1 MKLLKVALGVFRGH
15 KQLSTNGT
23 TRSPRERVTKVAEVA
38 VLVVVGVAD
47 VVVLAVATALPLLAA
62 ALLVVAS
69 EAKVERDQARKGS
82 TILLRPTG
90 TILLRTWSWRNM
102 VESWGQLRLPL
113 RLTGLHG
120 LLTRELVALRMLWI
134 P

>member
-1 MKLLKVALGVFRGH
+1 MKLLTVALGVFRGH

-23 TRSPRERVTKVAEVA
+23 TRGPRERVTKVAEVA

-62 ALLVVAS
+62 ALLGVAS
-69 EAKVERDQARKGS
+69 EVKVERGQARKGS

-102 VESWGQLRLPL
+102 VES
-113 RLTGLHG
+113 
-120 LLTRELVALRMLWI
+120 
-134 P
+134 